1 MATVSS
7 ASIGTVDSQP
17 QKSKSTNDLH
27 RFSITTSPA
36 QTPTHITNRPSIL
49 RSQIRS
55 SSTPIPSTARNGFP
69 RVRASL
75 SKERLTGSV
84 ASPTGLN
91 IKKPMPGGPQPKDY
105 MPDFEDKLLEGTR
118 RLNSS
123 FVLEDGLAFIQY
135 GAQAIAQDEFSK
147 CFQQKPRRSF
157 SLKALQFPAYC
168 AGFLFRYF
176 VLFPYRLLFLI
187 FASELFFLL
196 LPLVLATNDI
206 EYMRSLFNWYCKCFM
221 RSFGSQIRFH
231 GAKPKLNVPHLFV
244 ANHTSFVDYLVLSS
258 HIYPHATVAQR
269 TGGVMGYFLDRV
281 LKLNGTLAFNRN
293 EKNDR
298 SRVSKMI
305 REHVHS
311 PWKSPLLIF
320 PEGTCVN
327 NEYTVLFHKG
337 AFELDAAV
345 CPVAIKYNKR
355 WADAYWSTKTQ
366 TFVTHILYLM
376 TRWALVADVWYLPP
390 MKKLDGESSAQFADR
405 VKAIISKQ
413 ARLKNLS
420 WDGYYKNY
428 APAKDKAERLREA
441 PQSRFAAVLVNRTRA
456 DPTTFQLPS
465 FGRYGTRQRRNS
477 IAIGEVRAAAQAV
490 AATNVH
496 LRLRPLHVSEH
507 NPFDQSDLSKAEAMT
522 AIRNEI
528 LRAVEDNDPGAEMIE
543 AIANRKNDVVETW
556 KRYTKFRSPD
566 DVRRRIEN
574 SSWRIWFK
582 RRIEYQRER
591 EHEAA
596 YEAAAREERRRREE
610 QVAASAAEAMAERYR
625 LQRGRQQVP
634 GSPKRTQSGSAL
646 SKLAGLSSFRA
657 ATVSGGGGTG
667 WVGLFSPTREVPTR
681 LRAMDSPGASTIA
694 SSDGESEKPVSGF
707 YFSTEHREEDAIAQ
721 KPSGVNTDEESDNT
735 AESVRTVVEEIQ
747 KEDLM
752 RGGRDLLQGAEMQ
765 MVC

>member
-1 MATVSS
+1 MAPVPS
-7 ASIGTVDSQP
+7 AYVGTVDSHP
-17 QKSKSTNDLH
+17 QKSKSTDDLH
-27 RFSITTSPA
+27 RSSMMTSAA
-36 QTPTHITNRPSIL
+36 QPPIHIANRPGIL
-49 RSQIRS
+49 RSQVRS
-55 SSTPIPSTARNGFP
+55 SSTPMPSAAQNGLSP
-69 RVRASL
+69 LRATQ
-75 SKERLTGSV
+75 SKERLSGLV
-84 ASPTGLN
+84 ASPTSLN
-91 IKKPMPGGPQPKDY
+91 IKNPMPGGPQPKDY
-105 MPDFEDKLLEGTR
+105 MPDFEDKLLEGNR
-118 RLNSS
+118 HLNSS

-168 AGFLFRYF
+168 AGFVFRYF

-187 FASELFFLL
+187 FASMVFFVL
-196 LPLVLATNDI
+196 LPIVLATNDI

-456 DPTTFQLPS
+456 DSTTFPLPR
-465 FGRYGTRQRRNS
+465 FGTRQRRNS
-477 IAIGEVRAAAQAV
+477 IAIGEVRAAAQAA

-556 KRYTKFRSPD
+556 KRYTKLRSPD

-596 YEAAAREERRRREE
+596 YEAAAKAERKRREE
-610 QVAASAAEAMAERYR
+610 QVAASAAEALAERYR
-625 LQRGRQQVP
+625 LQRDRQQVP

-646 SKLAGLSSFRA
+646 SKLAGLSGFRA
-657 ATVSGGGGTG
+657 ATVLGGSSSGTG
-667 WVGLFSPTREVPTR
+667 WVGLFSPTREMPTR
-681 LRAMDSPGASTIA
+681 LRPVESPGASTVA
-694 SSDGESEKPVSGF
+694 SSDGESGTPPVSGF
-707 YFSTEHREEDAIAQ
+707 YFSTEHEEDTIAQ
-721 KPSGVNTDEESDNT
+721 KPFGANTDEESDNT
-735 AESVRTVVEEIQ
+735 AESVMTVVEEIQ
-747 KEDLM
+747 EDLM
-752 RGGRDLLQGAEMQ
+752 RGDLLKGAEVQ